1 MCLHCKE
8 ISVKAL
14 ALFSGGLDSMLAMRL
29 ITKQGVEVKALNIN
43 IGFGSRVDKSGAM
56 AKRASA
62 VGAAFEMI
70 DARENYLK
78 EVLFSPRYGYGKHI
92 NPCID
97 CHAFMF
103 KTALSLL
110 EKEKAHFIITGEV
123 LGQRPMS
130 QRNDAMNK
138 VKKLANDEENLILRP
153 LCAKNLPPTKPEF
166 LGWVDRDKLESISGR
181 SRARQ
186 LELAR
191 EFGID
196 DFESPGG
203 GCLLTL
209 QSFASKVKDF
219 RAFDDNMS
227 VNDAQMLKFGR
238 HLRLPNGA
246 KMIVGRDEGENA
258 LLQALQTPKYEQ
270 IKLFELVG
278 AFSLVSANIS
288 AEDLNLALK
297 IALTYA
303 KTKPAQS
310 YEVGFKDE
318 LFSATPFEN
327 KAQIQPFLIV

>member
-1 MCLHCKE
+1 M
-8 ISVKAL
+8 KAL
-14 ALFSGGLDSMLAMRL
+14 ALFSGGLDSMLAMKL
-29 ITKQGVEVKALNIN
+29 ITQQGIEVKALNIN
-43 IGFGSRVDKSGAM
+43 IGFGSRVDKSEVM
-56 AKRASA
+56 AKRAGL
-62 VGAAFEMI
+62 VGAGFEMI

-78 EVLFSPRYGYGKHI
+78 EVLFRPRYGYGKHF

-103 KTALSLL
+103 KTALNLL
-110 EKEKAHFIITGEV
+110 EKEKASFIITGEV

-138 VKKLANDEENLILRP
+138 VKKLANDDEDLILRP
-153 LCAKNLPPTKPEF
+153 LCAKNLPPTKPEI
-166 LGWVDRDKLESISGR
+166 LGWVDRNKLEGISGR
-181 SRARQ
+181 SRTRQ

-191 EFGID
+191 EFNLD

-209 QSFASKVKDF
+209 QSFASKIKDF
-219 RAFDDNMS
+219 RAFDEDMS
-227 VNDAQMLKFGR
+227 VNDAQILKYGR

-246 KMIVGRDEGENA
+246 KMIVGRDESENA
-258 LLQALQTPKYEQ
+258 LLQSLQTPKYEQ
-270 IKLFELVG
+270 IKLFDIIG
-278 AFSLVSANIS
+278 AFSLVSADIGKD
-288 AEDLNLALK
+288 DLNLALK

-318 LFSATPFEN
+318 LFNATAFES
-327 KAQIQPFLIV
+327 KTQIQGFLVV